1 MAYLVVE
8 NFSGGLD
15 GRRHVLAS
23 KPGTLARLRNG
34 HVTRGGEVEKRKA
47 FSTHATLPT
56 GTFGLQ
62 VAGGKLW
69 TFGSGASPTMP
80 AGVDYHRLQ
89 HPDGLSMTALVSS
102 TAYGGKTFAIAE
114 YSDGSRFAFWGASI
128 VSDFVDGVVR
138 PSMVDIAGFASHLAG
153 LFPRNGY
160 TATATGTGIIITG
173 PVGVEFTLDVAT
185 TGTLTATM
193 TKTQTSVTPVLGVAA
208 KGSFTVSQGSENP
221 AKTAERNIR
230 FLDVNALPDIT
241 GIYVNGVEILGLSPG
256 SGIRYNSAP
265 DTPGGWNNGPILCR
279 TLAYFINQNTVNSNR
294 SAHNYNIQQSGTDS
308 GRIQIKGDP
317 REGPDENGYEVFI
330 EFASNPNV
338 ANGHDELIDTHTHSP
353 YHAGRYIG
361 KFGTFSGGT
370 LNGIESVRVDGVEQV
385 GSFVHWIT
393 SNSVTAAS
401 ASDAVNT
408 FASPVEYLASVSEAR
423 VVLTDNTNSGAS
435 ANGRVISVGTIG
447 NAIVSSVV
455 NMNGGTNVTG
465 GQSQKNSVAIAG
477 TFTPGST
484 LSLVITE
491 TRDPINPI
499 YIGSS
504 RVGGTRPSFVTT
516 FKSKIQLLAGSS
528 LYSSAVDNPTQW
540 GLGGIGTSV
549 IDLSNNFDGAEE
561 LISCAPY
568 QGKFA
573 IFSRRNCQVW
583 NIDVDPAQNSQLQIV
598 QNTGCLSGLSATTY
612 GDIDVFYL
620 SDAGVRSLRARDG
633 TNQAMVNDVGIQVD
647 NFILDELRGLSAD
660 DLRKANATIDPVDGR
675 YMLAIG
681 TKVYVLSQFSASGIS
696 SWSTYEPGFA
706 IEKMMVLSGRL
717 YARSGNTVYLYGGA
731 DNNTY
736 DSTEVELIF
745 PYLDG
750 GKPAHRKTL
759 NGVDLTV
766 EGTWALHIGTDPS
779 APEARDHVANVSAPT
794 FSLGRVIAV
803 GFGTHFGIRLTSS
816 TNGYA
821 RLANLLVHYELND
834 AD

>member
-23 KPGTLARLRNG
+23 KPGTLAVLRNG
-34 HVTRGGEVEKRKA
+34 HVTRGGEIEKRKA
-47 FSTHATLPT
+47 FSAHASLPT

-69 TFGSGASPTMP
+69 TFGSDATPSMP

-89 HPDGLSMTALVSS
+89 HPDGLAMTSIVSS

-114 YSDGSRFAFWGASI
+114 YSDGSRFAFWGADI
-128 VSDFVDGVVR
+128 VGDFVNGVIR
-138 PSMVDIAGFASHLAG
+138 PSMVNIAGFASHLAG

-160 TATATGTGIIITG
+160 TAVATPTGLIITG
-173 PVGVEFTLDVAT
+173 PVGVAFTLDVSTSGTIEAT
-185 TGTLTATM
+185 A
-193 TKTQTSVTPVLGVAA
+193 TKTQTAVAEVVGVPA
-208 KGSFTVSQGSENP
+208 KGSFTVSQGSETP
-221 AKTAERNIR
+221 ASTGGRHIR
-230 FLDVNALPDIT
+230 YLNVNQLPDIT

-256 SGIRYNSAP
+256 SGLRYNSAP
-265 DTPGGWNNGPILCR
+265 DTPWGWNDGPILCR
-279 TLAYFINQNTVNSNR
+279 TLAYFINQNTVNSRR
-294 SAHNYNIQQSGTDS
+294 SATNYNINQSGTDT
-308 GRIQIKGDP
+308 GVLGIKGDP
-317 REGPDENGYEVFI
+317 REGSNEDGYEVYI
-330 EFASNPNV
+330 EFASQ
-338 ANGHDELIDTHTHSP
+338 HDGTNSYTDLVNNSLPSP
-353 YHAGRYIG
+353 YNEGHFIG
-361 KFGTFSGGT
+361 KFGTFSNGAS
-370 LNGIESVRVDGVEQV
+370 NGIESIRVDGVEQT
-385 GSFVHWIT
+385 GSFVHWLT
-393 SNSVTAAS
+393 SNSFTAAS
-401 ASDAVNT
+401 ASDAMST
-408 FASPVEYLASVSEAR
+408 FTADVEYSSSVSESR
-423 VVLTDNTNSGAS
+423 VTLTDNSGAGAS
-435 ANGRVISVGTIG
+435 ANGRVVSVTTVG
-447 NAIVSSVV
+447 NAVVSSVV
-455 NMNGGTNVTG
+455 NMSGGTDPTA
-465 GQSQKNSVAIAG
+465 GQSQKNSIAISG

-484 LSLVITE
+484 LSIVITE
-491 TRDPINPI
+491 DRDPVNPI
-499 YIGSS
+499 YIGAT
-504 RVGGTRPSFVTT
+504 RVGGTKPNFVTT
-516 FKSKIQLLAGSS
+516 FKSKIQMLAGSS

-561 LISCAPY
+561 LVSCAPY
-568 QGKFA
+568 QGKLA

-583 NIDVDPAQNSQLQIV
+583 NIDVDPSQNSQLQVV

-620 SDAGVRSLRARDG
+620 SDAGVRSLRAREG

-647 NFILDELRGLSAD
+647 NFILEELRGKSEGELS
-660 DLRKANATIDPVDGR
+660 KANAIIDPVDGR

-681 TKVYVLSQFSASGIS
+681 SKIYVLSQFLASGIS
-696 SWSTYEPGFA
+696 SWSTYETGFPV
-706 IEKMMVLSGRL
+706 ENMMVLSGRL
-717 YARSGNTVYLYGGA
+717 YVRSGDDVYLFGGA

-736 DSTEVELIF
+736 DNTEVELIL

-779 APEARDHVANVSAPT
+779 SPEARDHVANVSAPT
-794 FSLGRVIAV
+794 FSLGRVVAV